1 MEAGGRSV
9 KLFVKLGGS
18 FITDK
23 NTPET
28 LHPKNVVLAAKA
40 IRAALEEARA
50 AGKRMS
56 LVLSHG
62 AGSFGHIHAKR
73 YDAVKGVHPQ
83 YGWEAFYRIRDSM
96 ARMSLLFLRHCNEGG
111 LFPVALQPSAIAEAD
126 DGAVTRLDVRPVKAL
141 LGYGQIPVIH
151 GDIIPDARRGF
162 TIASTES
169 LLKSMAQELR
179 FDRIIMVSDTDG
191 VLDGDGSTIPW
202 IDPRAI
208 SQVLSFLRGSKSPD
222 VTGGM
227 RKKVECLYDLVS
239 SGKAGSA
246 RIIGGVGNLDNLKAA
261 LLGTGGGGTIV
272 GG

>member
-23 NTPET
+23 SAPET
-28 LHPKNVVLAAKA
+28 MHPRNVVLAAQA
-40 IRAALEEARA
+40 VRAALEEARTQ
-50 AGKRMS
+50 GKRIS

-73 YDAVKGVHPQ
+73 FEAVKGVHAQ

-96 ARMSLLFLRHCNEGG
+96 ARMSLLFIRSCNEGG
-111 LFPVALQPSAIAEAD
+111 LFPVALQPSAIAAAD
-126 DGAVTRLDVRPVKAL
+126 DGNLSRFDVRPVKSL
-141 LGYGQIPVIH
+141 LGFGQIPVIH
-151 GDIIPDARRGF
+151 GDIVPDERRGF

-169 LLKSMAQELR
+169 LLKAMAQELR

-191 VLDGDGSTIPW
+191 VLDNDGSTIPW

-246 RIIGGVGNLDNLKAA
+246 RIIGGIGDLSNLKAA
-261 LLGTGGGGTIV
+261 ILGTGGGGTIV